1 MRNYGDYSNE
11 AMCTAKGERF
21 SPDEGL
27 ELIRVFQSIPRR
39 ADRKAALDIIKRFA
53 AQSCVPD
60 DNTIIIKTPRAV

>member
-11 AMCTAKGERF
+11 TMSTAKGERF
-21 SPDEGL
+21 SADEGL

-39 ADRKAALDIIKRFA
+39 ADRSAALDIIKRFA

-60 DNTIIIKTPRAV
+60 QDTIIMKTPRAI